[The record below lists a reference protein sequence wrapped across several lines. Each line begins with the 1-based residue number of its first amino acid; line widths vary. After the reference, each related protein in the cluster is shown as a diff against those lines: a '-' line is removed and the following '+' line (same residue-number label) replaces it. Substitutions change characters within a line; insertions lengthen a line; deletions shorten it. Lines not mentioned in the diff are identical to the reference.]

1 MCMIGA
7 GRIYLIMVGLNS
19 TVSFILYQLL
29 KRRPEMNTLGYQT
42 WASFLQKA
50 RNYVHKIIF

>member
-1 MCMIGA
+1 MIGA

-50 RNYVHKIIF
+50 WNYVHKIIF